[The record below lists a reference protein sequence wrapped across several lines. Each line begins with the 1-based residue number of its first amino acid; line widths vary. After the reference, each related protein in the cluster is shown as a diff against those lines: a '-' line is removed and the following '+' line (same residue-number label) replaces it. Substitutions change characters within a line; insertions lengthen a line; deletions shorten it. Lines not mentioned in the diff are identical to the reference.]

1 MGIEALLVVFDCRAP
16 GFELLVLGVANCMKG
31 HLYSSALN
39 TFAPVMGIGL
49 KKSLMPFVWLAS
61 IALRLEP
68 VAFFW
73 ESIDG
78 TPIASNN
85 RANSVWRI
93 SVCPVASLCP
103 LAKSPPTRSL
113 KPSMESPYSLSSAMR
128 LAAVQS
134 EETSLNKIDDQ
145 RTHDVPHLAGFS
157 MRQRF
162 YMRKRPSPGPD

>member
-1 MGIEALLVVFDCRAP
+1 
-16 GFELLVLGVANCMKG
+16 MKG

-93 SVCPVASLCP
+93 SVCPARSVHLGDDASSCFLVSSSEITSHP
-103 LAKSPPTRSL
+103 LFETVNGVSILVEQCNEVGCSPVRRDEP
-113 KPSMESPYSLSSAMR
+113 E
-128 LAAVQS
+128 
-134 EETSLNKIDDQ
+134 
-145 RTHDVPHLAGFS
+145 
-157 MRQRF
+157 
-162 YMRKRPSPGPD
+162 